1 MDSTYIIN
9 QDCDLLEN
17 RDNAI
22 IFFESNEKVYILNDI
37 ENEILNLIKKKNTLS
52 EIINKL
58 ANKYNAK
65 NEVIKNEVI
74 KNDVSDFVNNL
85 LKANLIIE
93 EKTA

>member
-65 NEVIKNEVI
+65 NEVIKN
-74 KNDVSDFVNNL
+74 DVSDFVNNL